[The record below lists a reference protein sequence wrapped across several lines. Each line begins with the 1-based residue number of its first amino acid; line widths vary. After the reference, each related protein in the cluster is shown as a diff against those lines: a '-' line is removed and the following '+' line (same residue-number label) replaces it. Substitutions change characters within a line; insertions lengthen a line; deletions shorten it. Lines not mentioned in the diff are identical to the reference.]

1 MNSQKI
7 LTKLITLVLIL
18 LSVATYAQTG
28 RLIGKVT
35 DAKTGE
41 TLIGV
46 PVIVQGTT
54 TAVPTNIEGRYE
66 MRLTPGTYTIDFKY
80 IGYQTK
86 SISGVLINL
95 NAITELNV
103 ILDEESL
110 TLGEVVIVSTF
121 KQESVNA
128 LYSIQK
134 NNVSISSGISADIIR
149 RSPDK
154 NIGEALK
161 RVSGTSIQ
169 ENKFVVVRGLAD
181 RYNSATINNAN
192 LPSSEPDRKAFSF
205 DLIPSN
211 MIDNILINKTSSP
224 DLPGDFAGG
233 IVQVFTKDIPD
244 ENFINFSIGFGYNT
258 ESTFKDFVSN
268 GRGKTDFIGFDNG
281 RRSLPGGFP
290 GSRQQYVVQPLSQRI
305 QQSQLFSNS
314 YGEQIVS
321 ALPSQSYQLTFGNQK
336 GLKEGG
342 SFGSIF
348 SLNYRNSSTSQLI
361 DRNDFQFDGS
371 FNKDFEDVQYKYN
384 TSVGLLANFA
394 LIKGNSK
401 IAFKNLLN
409 RVFEENYND
418 RTGLDNSF
426 IQEIR
431 VNSSELTQ
439 KTLFNSQLEGDHRF
453 ENNNLRFNW
462 NANYNLT
469 MRDQPDLRT
478 IFYGRQQN
486 SIGQFTLVD
495 RNSRRFFSDLT
506 ENAFGANASL
516 SIPFTFFNEKSTF
529 KIGGSAQIKM
539 REFSA
544 RIFNYQA
551 ADFQNFDSDLLFLPK
566 DKIFDPNNIR
576 QDGFVLNDFTNNSD
590 AYDAESRLFSG
601 FVMLDNKFGKR
612 TRLAWG
618 ARVESYYQFLDAV
631 DASNTKVLD
640 ETIYFDVLPS
650 LNFTYNVTER
660 ANLRLSGSITV
671 SRPEFRELAPFDY
684 FDFITNTA
692 VSGNPNLLRS
702 QNFNADARY
711 EFYPSAG
718 EAITFSVFY
727 KKFNDPIEQIIDPR
741 SNADLR
747 AYTFGNAEGAT
758 ALGFELEFRK
768 KLNFVGPAEWLE
780 NLIFFS
786 NLSYIKSEVD
796 VVGTERT
803 LQGQSPYLIN
813 AGLQY
818 STNNN
823 NLSFNLL
830 YNKIGE
836 RISTVG
842 NISFQD
848 VYEAARDVIDFQI
861 STKVMKGFGELKFT
875 VSDVLSQN
883 VTFYENAN
891 NKLSYQPGIDKVIQS
906 GRLGSTLSLGFSYNF
921 KSKNAR

>member
-1 MNSQKI
+1 MN
-7 LTKLITLVLIL
+7 TKKNLIRIATLL
-18 LSVATYAQTG
+18 LLFISTATFAQTG
-28 RLIGKVT
+28 RLVGKVT

-46 PVIVQGTT
+46 PVVVQGTT

-66 MRLTPGTYTIDFKY
+66 MRLSPGVYTIDYKY

-86 SISGVLINL
+86 SISGVVINL

-103 ILDEESL
+103 ILEEESL

-134 NNVSISSGISADIIR
+134 NNISISSGISADIIR

-169 ENKFVVVRGLAD
+169 ENKFVIVRGLAD
-181 RYNSATINNAN
+181 RYNTATINNAS

-211 MIDNILINKTSSP
+211 MIDNILINKTSTP

-244 ENFINFSIGFGYNT
+244 ENFVNFSIGFGYNT

-268 GRGKTDFIGFDNG
+268 ERGKTDFIGFDNG
-281 RRSLPGGFP
+281 RRSLPNGFP

-305 QQSQLFSNS
+305 QQSQLFANS
-314 YGEQIVS
+314 YGEQTVS
-321 ALPSQSYQLTFGNQK
+321 ALPTQSYQLTFGNQK
-336 GLKEGG
+336 GLKSGG
-342 SFGSIF
+342 SYGSIF
-348 SLNYRNSSTSQLI
+348 SLTYRNSLSSQFV

-371 FNKDFEDVQYKYN
+371 FNKDFDDIQYKYSTN
-384 TSVGLLANFA
+384 LGLLANFA
-394 LIKGNSK
+394 LIKGNTK

-418 RTGLDNSF
+418 RTGIDNSF

-439 KTLFNSQLEGDHRF
+439 KTLVNSQLEGDHRF
-453 ENNNLRFNW
+453 ENNSMRFVW

-469 MRDQPDLRT
+469 LRDQPDLRT
-478 IFYGRQQN
+478 IFYGRAQN
-486 SIGQFTLVD
+486 STDAFSIVD
-495 RNSRRFFSDLT
+495 RNSRRFFSDLS
-506 ENAFGANASL
+506 ENTFGANATL
-516 SIPFTFFNEKSTF
+516 AVPFTFLKERSTF
-529 KIGGSAQIKM
+529 KFGGSAQLKV
-539 REFSA
+539 RDFSA

-551 ADFQNFDSDLLFLPK
+551 ADFQNFDNNLSTLPK
-566 DKIFDPNNIR
+566 DRIFDPNNIR

-590 AYDAESRLFSG
+590 AYNAESRLFSG
-601 FVMLDNKFGKR
+601 FAMLDNKLGKKS
-612 TRLAWG
+612 RLVWG
-618 ARVESYYQFLDAV
+618 VRVESYYQFLDAV
-631 DASNTKVLD
+631 DASNSKVLD
-640 ETIYFDVLPS
+640 ETTYLDVLPS
-650 LNFTYNVTER
+650 LNYTYNVTER
-660 ANLRLSGSITV
+660 SNLRLSGSITV

-692 VSGNPNLLRS
+692 VSGNPNLQRS
-702 QNFNADARY
+702 QNYNADARY

-747 AYTFGNAEGAT
+747 AYTYGNAESAT
-758 ALGFELEFRK
+758 ALGLELEFRK
-768 KLNFVGPAEWLE
+768 KLNFISTAEWLE
-780 NLIFFS
+780 NLIFYS
-786 NLSYIKSEVD
+786 NLSYIDSKVD

-803 LQGQSPYLIN
+803 LQGQSPYLVN
-813 AGLQY
+813 AGFQY
-818 STNNN
+818 SNSNNT
-823 NLSFNLL
+823 LSFNLL
-830 YNKIGE
+830 YNRIGE

-842 NISFQD
+842 NISFND
-848 VYEAARDVIDFQI
+848 VFEAARDVIDFQI
-861 STKVMKGFGELKFT
+861 STKIIKGAGELKLT
-875 VSDVLSQN
+875 VSDILAQE

-891 NKLSYQPGIDKVIQS
+891 EKLSYQRGVDKIIQS
-906 GRLGSTLSLGFSYNF
+906 SKLGSTISLGFSYNF
-921 KSKNAR
+921 KNKNSR